1 MKKKK
6 KKKYFRNNKKKKLK
20 KRLKRPKRKKIKK
33 AKSSFKRKKKKKL
46 KSRFKLKPKSRI
58 KNKYKIKKKSKI
70 SSKETIRKIIRFGAK
85 FQPRLKFKFNID
97 KFLLNFFNGI
107 SDRIETFRQVLDEE
121 KEKRRQ
127 EKIKLMQKEKAETLK
142 LSKLQKKQELLNKLN
157 EIKEEK
163 KIEKIRKIELKRF
176 IRIEQAEVRKEQA
189 EKQRQFYEKIKLEKR
204 IEQFRKREILE
215 IRNLEKFV
223 LKQERQDYS
232 IVQEKIEQ
240 IKLKY
245 QAIRDQKIK
254 ERIEQLG
261 IEVSDTDTRSDLLE
275 KERQFNIA
283 REKIEYTLESFFRSM
298 SSCIFQLNRK
308 WLPKKMSLLRVVDRR
323 YETSEILIKFD
334 EEIDDNWLML
344 VYLKDNNP
352 NSNIVVEDKTSLEK
366 NISTEYK
373 SNEIFRFSDALV
385 DSLTNMIDKEYNKKI
400 N

>member
-6 KKKYFRNNKKKKLK
+6 KKKYFRNNKKKRLK
-20 KRLKRPKRKKIKK
+20 KPKRKKIKK
-33 AKSSFKRKKKKKL
+33 AKSSFKRKKKKIL
-46 KSRFKLKPKSRI
+46 KSRFKLKSKSRI
-58 KNKYKIKKKSKI
+58 KNKYKFKNKSKI
-70 SSKETIRKIIRFGAK
+70 SSKETIRKIVRFGTK

-97 KFLLNFFNGI
+97 KFLLNFFKGI
-107 SDRIETFRQVLDEE
+107 SDKIETFRQVLDEE

-232 IVQEKIEQ
+232 VVQERIEQ

-385 DSLTNMIDKEYNKKI
+385 DSLTSMIDKEYNKKI
-400 N
+400 H

>member
-33 AKSSFKRKKKKKL
+33 AKSSFKRKKKKTF
-46 KSRFKLKPKSRI
+46 KSRFKLKSKSRI
-58 KNKYKIKKKSKI
+58 KNKYKFKNKSKI
-70 SSKETIRKIIRFGAK
+70 SSKEIIRKIVRFGTK
-85 FQPRLKFKFNID
+85 FQPRFKFKFNID
-97 KFLLNFFNGI
+97 KFLLNFFKGI
-107 SDRIETFRQVLDEE
+107 SHKIETFRQVLDEE

-127 EKIKLMQKEKAETLK
+127 EKIKLMQKEKVETLK
-142 LSKLQKKQELLNKLN
+142 LIKLQKKQELLNKLN

-204 IEQFRKREILE
+204 IEQYRKREILE

-232 IVQEKIEQ
+232 VVQERIEQ

-261 IEVSDTDTRSDLLE
+261 IEVSDTDSRSDLLE

-334 EEIDDNWLML
+334 EEVDDNWLML

-352 NSNIVVEDKTSLEK
+352 NSNIVVEDKTSFEK

-385 DSLTNMIDKEYNKKI
+385 DSLTSMIDKEYNKKI
-400 N
+400 H

>member
-1 MKKKK
+1 
-6 KKKYFRNNKKKKLK
+6 K
-20 KRLKRPKRKKIKK
+20 KRLKRSKRKKIKK
-33 AKSSFKRKKKKKL
+33 AKSSFKRKKKKIFKSRIKL
-46 KSRFKLKPKSRI
+46 KSKSRI
-58 KNKYKIKKKSKI
+58 KNKYKFKNKSKI
-70 SSKETIRKIIRFGAK
+70 RSKETIRKIVRFGTK
-85 FQPRLKFKFNID
+85 FQPRFKFKFNID
-97 KFLLNFFNGI
+97 KFLLNFFKGI
-107 SDRIETFRQVLDEE
+107 SHKIETFRQVLDEE

-142 LSKLQKKQELLNKLN
+142 LSKLQKKQELINKLN

-232 IVQEKIEQ
+232 VVQERIEQ

-261 IEVSDTDTRSDLLE
+261 IEVSDTDSRSELLE

-385 DSLTNMIDKEYNKKI
+385 DSLTSMIDKEYNKKI
-400 N
+400 H

>member
-33 AKSSFKRKKKKKL
+33 AKSSFKRKKKTKL

-58 KNKYKIKKKSKI
+58 KNKYKIKIKSKI

-97 KFLLNFFNGI
+97 KFLLNFFKGI

-176 IRIEQAEVRKEQA
+176 IRIEQAEVRKAQA

-204 IEQFRKREILE
+204 IEQYRKREILE

-232 IVQEKIEQ
+232 VVQERIEQ

-261 IEVSDTDTRSDLLE
+261 IEVSDTDSRSELLE

-385 DSLTNMIDKEYNKKI
+385 DSLTTMIDKEYNKKI
-400 N
+400 H

>member
-6 KKKYFRNNKKKKLK
+6 KKKHFRNNKK

-97 KFLLNFFNGI
+97 KFLLNFFKGI

-232 IVQEKIEQ
+232 VVQERIEQ

-323 YETSEILIKFD
+323 YETSEIFIKFD
-334 EEIDDNWLML
+334 EETDDNWLML

-385 DSLTNMIDKEYNKKI
+385 DSLTTMIDKEYNKKTH
-400 N
+400 

>member
-6 KKKYFRNNKKKKLK
+6 KKKYFKNYKKKRF
-20 KRLKRPKRKKIKK
+20 KRLKTKKFKK
-33 AKSSFKRKKKKKL
+33 VKSSFKRKKKKKL
-46 KSRFKLKPKSRI
+46 KSRFKLKSKSRI
-58 KNKYKIKKKSKI
+58 KNKYKIKNKSKI
-70 SSKETIRKIIRFGAK
+70 SSKETIRKIVRFGTK

-97 KFLLNFFNGI
+97 KVLLNFFKGI
-107 SDRIETFRQVLDEE
+107 SDKIEIFKQVLDEE

-127 EKIKLMQKEKAETLK
+127 EKVKQMQKERAEALK
-142 LSKLQKKQELLNKLN
+142 LSKLEKKQELLDKLN

-223 LKQERQDYS
+223 LKQERQDFS
-232 IVQEKIEQ
+232 IVQERIEQ

-261 IEVSDTDTRSDLLE
+261 IEVSDTDTRYDLLE

-373 SNEIFRFSDALV
+373 SNEIFRFSDSLV
-385 DSLTNMIDKEYNKKI
+385 DSLTTMIDKEYNKKI
-400 N
+400 H

>member
-6 KKKYFRNNKKKKLK
+6 KKKYLK
-20 KRLKRPKRKKIKK
+20 V
-33 AKSSFKRKKKKKL
+33 KKKKKIKNL
-46 KSRFKLKPKSRI
+46 KRKKNKKIKLSARKKKTKFYKFKSRSKSRS
-58 KNKYKIKKKSKI
+58 KSKT
-70 SSKETIRKIIRFGAK
+70 KETFRKIVRFGSKFQIRF
-85 FQPRLKFKFNID
+85 KFKFNID
-97 KFLLNFFNGI
+97 KFLVNFFQGI
-107 SDRIETFRQVLDEE
+107 SDKIETFKQVIDEE
-121 KEKRRQ
+121 KEKRRK
-127 EKIKLMQKEKAETLK
+127 EKIKQMQKEKLEK
-142 LSKLQKKQELLNKLN
+142 IRENKLQKKEELLNKLN

-163 KIEKIRKIELKRF
+163 KMEKIRKIELKRF
-176 IRIEQAEVRKEQA
+176 IRIEQAEVRKEYA
-189 EKQRQFYEKIKLEKR
+189 EKQRQFYEKIRLEKK
-204 IEQFRKREILE
+204 IEQFRKREVLE

-223 LKQERQDYS
+223 LNQERQDYAL
-232 IVQEKIEQ
+232 VQEKIEQ

-261 IEVSDTDTRSDLLE
+261 IEVSDNDSRSDLLE
-275 KERQFNIA
+275 KERQFNLA
-283 REKIEYTLESFFRSM
+283 REKIEYTLESFYRSM

-334 EEIDDNWLML
+334 EEVDDNWLML

-352 NSNIVVEDKTSLEK
+352 SSNIIVEDKTSTEK

-373 SNEIFRFSDALV
+373 TNEIFRFSDALV
-385 DSLTNMIDKEYNKKI
+385 DSLTAMIDREYNKKI